1 MKSKFIPPIKK
12 KDFPEDI
19 TSEVKNLAESKVLEH
34 GIGTDF
40 KYYILIEV
48 ASELEI
54 LQYDLKGVPE
64 ESIDKFITG
73 LELAEDH

>member
-19 TSEVKNLAESKVLEH
+19 TSEVKNLAATEIIEH
-34 GIGTDF
+34 GAGTNS